1 MAAVKEAKEM
11 IPILEFSSAEH
22 RDIRPGYPEPSIFH
36 PEWYCSICGKLVPA
50 GHSACHMH
58 EVDRHISGTFCATSG
73 ANIPDHAD
81 EIKFVV
87 DSLIITLKYAVIR
100 PSPGMNGNKIVSSAI
115 VDAQCKRCYI
125 FEASGIEYD
134 TGEEREEK

>member
-1 MAAVKEAKEM
+1 
-11 IPILEFSSAEH
+11 
-22 RDIRPGYPEPSIFH
+22 
-36 PEWYCSICGKLVPA
+36 
-50 GHSACHMH
+50 MH
-58 EVDRHISGTFCATSG
+58 EVDPPHISGAFCATND
-73 ANIPDHAD
+73 ADIPDHAD